1 MAALLMMQD
10 FYSRRKEFIMTLSKI
25 IGITAALALLGLGS
39 AQAEDAAKV
48 AETQKSE
55 RGLKPD
61 TNQDGRISF
70 DEFRAAGEKRIQ
82 KHFEHMDTNGDG
94 FIDQAEKQA
103 MREKWSEKRK
113 VKGERCNKSD
123 AVKTY

>member
-1 MAALLMMQD
+1 
-10 FYSRRKEFIMTLSKI
+10 MTLSKI
-25 IGITAALALLGLGS
+25 IGVTAVLALLGLGS
-39 AQAEDAAKV
+39 VQAEDAAKV

-61 TNQDGRISF
+61 ANQDGRISF
-70 DEFRAAGEKRIQ
+70 DEFRAAGEKRMQ
-82 KHFEHMDTNGDG
+82 KHFEYMDANGDG

-113 VKGERCNKSD
+113 SRAS
-123 AVKTY
+123 AATRQMR